1 VAGLQRLG
9 FPLLLKEGNVLDWRA
24 EARQAVSVGGMLNNV
39 LGSIVFAGLA
49 VGFGI
54 VVRVVTGLP
63 LAYLIPLAIVFFLLL
78 GAASIAIVRWHI
90 RRPRESPPQE
100 TFSSPGAPGELEVSI
115 EREEWHPFR
124 YKALILEARVRIHN
138 RSAAHTRRLRR
149 RAEAQIYEPDREPP
163 SFAFMEDIEVQREE
177 YRLQESRNP
186 WPHSVDPKQTV
197 HGWYVL
203 ALPHRPQGGE
213 PSYEI
218 IVLDELGHEYG
229 VRRLARPK

>member
-1 VAGLQRLG
+1 MAGRL
-9 FPLLLKEGNVLDWRA
+9 LAAV
-24 EARQAVSVGGMLNNV
+24 RQAFSLENLANNLAPALLVFV
-39 LGSIVFAGLA
+39 LGVA
-49 VGFGI
+49 VRMI
-54 VVRVVTGLP
+54 THLS
-63 LAYLIPLAIVFFLLL
+63 LAYLVPLAIVLFLLL
-78 GAASIAIVRWHI
+78 AGSIAITHR

-124 YKALILEARVRIHN
+124 FKALILEARIRIYN
-138 RSAAHTRRLRR
+138 RSSAHARRLRR
-149 RAEAQIYEPDREPP
+149 RAVYPIYEPGYSPP
-163 SFAFMEDIEVQREE
+163 SFEFMEDIEVGREVH
-177 YRLQESRNP
+177 RLEENRNP

-197 HGWYVL
+197 HSWYVL

-218 IVLDELGHEYG
+218 IVSDELGHEYG